1 MKRLN
6 KSNNKDSLELTR
18 WQREG
23 LKGVLKWYSN
33 KVREEIKA
41 KELGGLEAY
50 FAEDSACFADSIRR
64 MIEEIDAE

>member
-1 MKRLN
+1 MK
-6 KSNNKDSLELTR
+6 KSNIQKLELTR

-33 KVREEIKA
+33 KVREEIKT
-41 KELGGLEAY
+41 KKIGGLEAY